1 MLLNGGFWAPGCP
14 RLLTTAQLA
23 ELQKSPGNRL
33 ISIVDV
39 SCDWE
44 VCRIALVALLEKE
57 PPLTPLALRVASSLS
72 SRPRRSTTLSSSL
85 TPRLTDCTASASIQ
99 LASHPNAGAR

>member
-1 MLLNGGFWAPGCP
+1 MLDLLQIAPYTSVLLNGGFWAPGCP

-23 ELQKSPGNRL
+23 ELQSRSDNRL

-44 VCRIALVALLEKE
+44 VR
-57 PPLTPLALRVASSLS
+57 PAS
-72 SRPRRSTTLSSSL
+72 PFRR
-85 TPRLTDCTASASIQ
+85 RREGDAQ
-99 LASHPNAGAR
+99 R